1 MSSMLLAPQAA
12 AWPVAAAC
20 KRAPAAGRTAS
31 IAAVHA
37 APVQWR
43 QHALAGDA
51 GQQLRQRAAAAPPP
65 FRAQALPRRRG
76 AVLTRAAMF
85 DGLSRSLE
93 KAWDSVR
100 KDGKLTVENIKGPLR
115 DIRRALL
122 EADVSLP
129 VVRRFVARVEDEA
142 LGERVVKGV
151 SPDQK
156 LVKVVYEELK
166 ALMGGQQAELVQPKY
181 GPSVILMAGLQGTGK
196 TTAAGKLALYL
207 KKRGMKVLLVATD
220 VYRPAAIDQL
230 VTLGSKIDVPVFELG
245 NKVAPPEIARQ
256 GLEKAKKEE
265 FDAVIVDTAGR
276 LQIDEKLMEELR
288 ETKRVVNPTDT
299 LLVVDAMTGQEAAGL
314 VKSFNDAVDITG
326 AVLTKMDGDSR
337 GGAALSIKEVSGRPI
352 KFVGTG
358 EKMEALEPFFPDR
371 MASRILGM
379 GDVVSLVEKAE
390 EAVNADEAAELAK
403 RMMTAKFDFNDF
415 LKQYKM
421 VSGMGNLSSLVK
433 MLPGMNKIQEKQI
446 QEVERRYAQYE
457 SMINSMTKA
466 EREQPE
472 LLAKSPSRRRRVAQ
486 GSGRS
491 EEQVSELVAM
501 FASMRA
507 QMQTMSRMMALSGG
521 AQGMAGMPQMSDEE
535 MMEAVMGSTG
545 PRKVAP
551 GKVRRKRGSRGM
563 AELVALQR

>member
-1 MSSMLLAPQAA
+1 
-12 AWPVAAAC
+12 
-20 KRAPAAGRTAS
+20 
-31 IAAVHA
+31 
-37 APVQWR
+37 
-43 QHALAGDA
+43 
-51 GQQLRQRAAAAPPP
+51 
-65 FRAQALPRRRG
+65 
-76 AVLTRAAMF
+76 MF

-100 KDGKLTVENIKGPLR
+100 KDGKLTAENIKGPLR

-129 VVRRFVARVEDEA
+129 VVRRFVAKVEAEA

-166 ALMGGQQAELVQPKY
+166 SLMGGEQAELVQPKY

-196 TTAAGKLALYL
+196 TTAAGKLALYM

-230 VTLGSKIDVPVFELG
+230 VTLGKKIDVPVFELG
-245 NKVAPPEIARQ
+245 NQVAPPEIARQ

-265 FDAVIVDTAGR
+265 YDAVIVDTAGR

-288 ETKRVVNPTDT
+288 EVDQAGVNPTDT

-358 EKMEALEPFFPDR
+358 EKMEALEPFYPDR

-379 GDVVSLVEKAE
+379 GDVVTLVEKAE

-433 MLPGMNKIQEKQI
+433 MLPGMNQIQDKQI
-446 QEVERRYAQYE
+446 QEVERRYAIFE
-457 SMINSMTKA
+457 SMINSMTKK

-521 AQGMAGMPQMSDEE
+521 AQGLAGMPQMSDEE

-545 PRKVAP
+545 PRKVA
-551 GKVRRKRGSRGM
+551 
-563 AELVALQR
+563 AA

>member
-1 MSSMLLAPQAA
+1 
-12 AWPVAAAC
+12 
-20 KRAPAAGRTAS
+20 
-31 IAAVHA
+31 
-37 APVQWR
+37 
-43 QHALAGDA
+43 
-51 GQQLRQRAAAAPPP
+51 
-65 FRAQALPRRRG
+65 
-76 AVLTRAAMF
+76 MF

-100 KDGKLTVENIKGPLR
+100 KDGKLTAENIKGPLR

-129 VVRRFVARVEDEA
+129 VVRRFVSKVEEAA

-166 ALMGGQQAELVQPKY
+166 ALMGGEQAELVQPKY
-181 GPSVILMAGLQGTGK
+181 GPSVVLMAGLQGTGK
-196 TTAAGKLALYL
+196 TTAAGKLALYM

-230 VTLGSKIDVPVFELG
+230 VTLGKKIDVPVFELG
-245 NKVAPPEIARQ
+245 NQVPPPEIARQ

-265 FDAVIVDTAGR
+265 YDAVIVDTAGR
-276 LQIDEKLMEELR
+276 LQIDERLMEELR
-288 ETKRVVNPTDT
+288 ETKRVVSPTDT

-358 EKMEALEPFFPDR
+358 EKMEALEPFYPDR

-379 GDVVSLVEKAE
+379 GDVVTLVEKAE

-433 MLPGMNKIQEKQI
+433 MLPGMNQIQEKQI
-446 QEVERRYAQYE
+446 QEVERRYAVFE
-457 SMINSMTKA
+457 SMINSMTKK

-521 AQGMAGMPQMSDEE
+521 AQGLAGMPQMSDEE

-551 GKVRRKRGSRGM
+551 GKVRRKRGSRGL